1 MRSFL
6 LIGLASIEGT
16 ADHHEGGWPSIKGLW
31 RGIGET
37 CPNRTVVA
45 LLRRGVNA
53 RRVWLLV
60 VFLERIGLK
69 RDAHSDSGRDRHT
82 NHDDRAH
89 RASRRVDCRR
99 WSAHDVGT

>member
-53 RRVWLLV
+53 RRVWLLL
-60 VFLERIGLK
+60 VFLERIGLEC
-69 RDAHSDSGRDRHT
+69 DAHSDSGRDRRT
-82 NHDDRAH
+82 NHDDHAH
-89 RASRRVDCRR
+89 RDSGGVGYHSWGAD
-99 WSAHDVGT
+99 DVGT